1 MTYMD
6 FLVDFLKAQKET
18 GGKVVIAGLDSH
30 VSTSPYNRALK
41 NFSKKQS

>member
-18 GGKVVIAGLDSH
+18 GGNVVIGLDSH

-41 NFSKKQS
+41 FL